1 MSSALRRN
9 ILDFYAD
16 LGKPI
21 ETKKNPKEWRNVLQ
35 ELAILKTTSEA
46 TAREP

>member
-21 ETKKNPKEWRNVLQ
+21 ETKKNPKEWQNILR
-35 ELAILKTTSEA
+35 ELEVLKTTSEA
-46 TAREP
+46 RTR